1 MCIIGYV
8 VLPMKGISMKRILF
22 ISSLLF
28 SISSMFANDFGTW
41 NTIQV
46 QKNFPNSFSIGASEE
61 SRIGTIDKDRKL
73 DEFHTTLF
81 ADWRVVDWMSIGI
94 QDDFVLLR
102 RVGSSS
108 KYRHDNRPGI
118 NLAFH
123 QSYKG
128 FDFMNRSRFIMRDLE
143 NERPYF
149 RYRNLSKVTMPEV
162 VQAWGCPVRP
172 YVSYEWYFDEG
183 SKDREIRKNDK
194 FGQFWTDFGFQVKLN
209 QNCSISLFYRLVEL
223 KSTSDH
229 SWQPSHAVGTAFT
242 FSF

>member
-1 MCIIGYV
+1 MR
-8 VLPMKGISMKRILF
+8 MKKSIVSLLAF
-22 ISSLLF
+22 ISFIVS
-28 SISSMFANDFGTW
+28 ANDFGTW

-46 QKNFPNSFSIGASEE
+46 HKNLPYRFSIGASEE
-61 SRIGTIDKDRKL
+61 SRIGTVDTDRKL

-102 RVGSSS
+102 RPDCSSR
-108 KYRHDNRPGI
+108 YRHDNRPGI
-118 NLAFH
+118 NLAFY
-123 QSYKG
+123 QSWND

-149 RYRNLSKVTMPEV
+149 RYRNLSKMTMPEI
-162 VQAWGCPVRP
+162 VQAWGCPIRP

-194 FGQFWTDFGFQVKLN
+194 FGQFWTDFGLQAKLN
-209 QNCSISLFYRLVEL
+209 PNCSICLFYRLVEL

-229 SWQPSHAVGTAFT
+229 SWQPSHVVGTALN

>member
-1 MCIIGYV
+1 
-8 VLPMKGISMKRILF
+8 MKKSIVSLLAF
-22 ISSLLF
+22 ISLIVS
-28 SISSMFANDFGTW
+28 ANDFGTW
-41 NTIQV
+41 NTVQV
-46 QKNFPNSFSIGASEE
+46 QKNLPSRFSIGASEE
-61 SRIGTIDKDRKL
+61 SRIGTVDTDKKL

-81 ADWRVVDWMSIGI
+81 VDWRVVDWMSIGI

-118 NLAFH
+118 NLALY
-123 QSYKG
+123 QSRKG
-128 FDFMNRSRFIMRDLE
+128 FDFFNRSRFIMRDLE

-149 RYRNLSKVTMPEV
+149 RYRNLSKMTMPEV
-162 VQAWGCPVRP
+162 VRAWGCPVRP

-183 SKDREIRKNDK
+183 SKGREIRKNDK
-194 FGQFWTDFGFQVKLN
+194 FGQFWTDFGLQAKLN
-209 QNCSISLFYRLVEL
+209 PNCSISLFYRLVEL

-229 SWQPSHAVGTAFT
+229 SWQPSHVVGTALN